1 MADQATRVLGLDAK
15 EVLEVTT
22 CPICRKEIE
31 DTATWTSPLDDDT
44 QAHVE
49 CVDMLAATVLRW
61 RRGNAYART
70 VFESVTESTRYG
82 LVREGILS

>member
-70 VFESVTESTRYG
+70 VFESVTESARYG